1 MKGVPMA
8 DQKPRR
14 TYTREFKLEAVR
26 QVVDAGRRPT
36 EVARSLGID
45 RSLLSNWR
53 RNFEE
58 EGVIPRRGDPAAS
71 GISLEEENRRL
82 RQELANAKH
91 DLEFLKKA
99 AAYFAKNS
107 D

>member
-1 MKGVPMA
+1 MA
-8 DQKPRR
+8 EKKSRR
-14 TYTREFKLEAVR
+14 EYSRDFKLEAVR
-26 QVVDAGRRPT
+26 QIVDAGRQT
-36 EVARSLGID
+36 AEVARSLGVD

-53 RNFEE
+53 RLFEE
-58 EGVIPRRGDPAAS
+58 EGVIPRRGDSTQS
-71 GISLEEENRRL
+71 GLSLEEENRRL
-82 RQELANAKH
+82 RKELANAKH

>member
-1 MKGVPMA
+1 MA
-8 DQKPRR
+8 DKKPRR
-14 TYTREFKLEAVR
+14 KHSRDFKLTAVR
-26 QVVDAGRRPT
+26 QVVDAGRKPT
-36 EVARSLGID
+36 EVAKSLGID
-45 RSLLSNWR
+45 RSLLSQWR
-53 RNFEE
+53 RLFEE
-58 EGVIPRRGDPAAS
+58 EGVIPRRGDSTES

-82 RQELANAKH
+82 RKELANAKH